1 MTHSDNA
8 MNQMDSFRSPCRV
21 RTWAVLAPW
30 LAVLA
35 YAAAPVKLDRP
46 EPAAY
51 IEHVKYLA
59 SPEQQGRGA
68 GTDGLR
74 RAEDYVAKQFKS
86 AGLQP
91 GGENGSYLQAFTVT
105 TGATMGDENRFV
117 ITQAGEQQRLRPE
130 QDYIPLNFS
139 SSGSVS
145 GSVVFAGYGVSADE
159 FHYDDYFHLPVEDR
173 IVVVLRYEPPS
184 FRDEGSGRE
193 KHYTHHAH
201 LVSKAINAR
210 DRGAKAVILVGGE
223 TGRQEELVKFG
234 SVAGPDNA
242 GILMVQVTNAAAE
255 KWFTAAGKSLGEL
268 QKAIN
273 EKGRAQSFVFP
284 DSLTISLDVEI
295 ERQQATVHNVLGYLP
310 GATDEYVIVGAHHD
324 HLGLGDQSSLAPSQ
338 IGEVHAGAD
347 DNASGTA
354 GVIELAKLFA
364 RRGEKLP
371 RGILFMTFGGEE
383 IGLLGSAHWAD
394 HPTRPIGKAAAMI
407 NMDMI
412 GRMRDSK
419 VYVGGVGTGST
430 FKTLL
435 EAAEK
440 QHGLTVDYSK
450 ETHSSSDHTSFASK
464 QIPVLFFF
472 SGLHSDYHKPSDTWE
487 KINAGPAAQLL
498 AMVGDIASSLAAAE
512 DRPTFSKMEAPAH
525 GGGDG
530 GGGGGYGPYFGS
542 VPDFGQVETGV
553 KFADVRAGSPADK
566 AGLKPGDILVHFGGK
581 PITNLYDFTYA
592 LRDSKVGD
600 EVQVKVLRDG
610 KEIATRVTLEQ
621 RR

>member
-1 MTHSDNA
+1 
-8 MNQMDSFRSPCRV
+8 MNRKLSPRRFGRSRIWV
-21 RTWAVLAPW
+21 ALAP
-30 LAVLA
+30 LAVFLA
-35 YAAAPVKLDRP
+35 SAAAPVKLGRP

-51 IEHVKYLA
+51 LDHVKYLA
-59 SPEQQGRGA
+59 SDELQGRGA

-74 RAEDYVAKQFKS
+74 LAEEYIVKQFEA

-91 GGENGSYLQAFTVT
+91 AGENGSYLQPFTVT
-105 TGATMGDENRFV
+105 TGATMGDDNNLV
-117 ITQAGEQQRLRPE
+117 VVSQAGEERLEPGK
-130 QDYIPLNFS
+130 DYLPLNFS
-139 SSGSVS
+139 ASGAAS
-145 GSVVFAGYGVSADE
+145 GGVVFAGYGVTASE
-159 FHYDDYFHLPVEDR
+159 HNYDDYFHLPVEGK
-173 IVVVLRYEPPS
+173 IVIVMRYEPPS
-184 FRDEGSGRE
+184 FSEEQSGRRRDRR
-193 KHYTHHAH
+193 YSHHAH
-201 LVSKAINAR
+201 LASKAINAR
-210 DRGAKAVILVGGE
+210 NHGAKAVILVNGGADDE
-223 TGRQEELVKFG
+223 DELLKFG
-234 SVAGPDNA
+234 SVAGPDDA
-242 GILMVQVTNAAAE
+242 GILMVQATNAAAE
-255 KWFTAAGKSLGEL
+255 KWFAAAGKSLGDL

-273 EKGRAQSFVFP
+273 EKNRAQSYVFP

-310 GATDEYVIVGAHHD
+310 GETDEYILVGAHHD
-324 HLGLGDQSSLAPSQ
+324 HLGFGDQSSLAPSQ

-354 GVIELAKLFA
+354 GVIELAKVFS
-364 RRGEKLP
+364 RRVEKLP

-383 IGLLGSAHWAD
+383 IGLLGSAHWVD
-394 HPTRPIGKAAAMI
+394 HPTRPIEKAAAMI

-430 FKTLL
+430 FKALL
-435 EAAEK
+435 EQAEK
-440 QHGLTVDYSK
+440 QHGLSIDYSK

-487 KINAGPAAQLL
+487 KINAEPAAQLL
-498 AMVGDIASSLAAAE
+498 AMVGDIASNLAAAE
-512 DRPTFSKMEAPAH
+512 ERPAFSKMEAPAH
-525 GGGDG
+525 GGGD

-566 AGLKPGDILVHFGGK
+566 AGLKPGDILVEFGGK

-600 EVQVKVLRDG
+600 EVEVKVLRDG
-610 KEIATRVTLEQ
+610 QEITARVTLEQ